1 MQVSCFQQK
10 FGFTSNIYKLYN
22 LYNVT
27 CTFQEYTV
35 ALISLDP
42 IEQSESQ
49 AIVPLELSATLA
61 FLVSREL
68 S

>member
-10 FGFTSNIYKLYN
+10 FGFTSNIYKLYD

-27 CTFQEYTV
+27 CTFEEYTV
-35 ALISLDP
+35 ALISLGP
-42 IEQSESQ
+42 IKQSEVQ
-49 AIVPLELSATLA
+49 AIVPLEPSATLA
-61 FLVSREL
+61 FLVSKEL